1 MATFAYEAMNAE
13 GKLIK
18 GSLEADN
25 IDRARDSVKAQG
37 LTVVSVG
44 SQNAFNKDLSFDLS
58 KGPNVRDLSVF
69 CRQFVSMIRA
79 GVTILDSLQ
88 MLGESTENKKLKE
101 AIFDVKTSTETGM
114 SLSGAMNEFSP
125 SIFPSLLIS
134 MVTAGEASG
143 SLDIA
148 FDRMARQFERTSK
161 TQALIK
167 KAMIYP
173 IIVVIV
179 AIVVVIVMLEVVIPT
194 YTSMFEELDTELPAI
209 TKAVIAMSDGLKNY
223 WFIIVPMI
231 GALIFGIL
239 TFKNTDQGKHFFGKI
254 AIRLPLTKD
263 ITVKSAS
270 ALMSRTLSTLIGA
283 GLPLVEAVDIASG
296 VMTNIYFREALEHA
310 KDEITIGQPLSRPLE
325 EAGIFPP
332 MVYYMVRI
340 GEETGN
346 IEDMLN
352 KNADYYEEE
361 VEMAVQSFMAMLE
374 PLIIIVLAAIVGVL
388 IGAVMAPMLAMYKGL
403 DNL

>member
-44 SQNAFNKDLSFDLS
+44 SQNAFNKDLSFDFS
-58 KGPNVRDLSVF
+58 KGPSVRDLSVF

-148 FDRMARQFERTSK
+148 FDRMARQFEK
-161 TQALIK
+161 
-167 KAMIYP
+167 
-173 IIVVIV
+173 
-179 AIVVVIVMLEVVIPT
+179 
-194 YTSMFEELDTELPAI
+194 PARPRH
-209 TKAVIAMSDGLKNY
+209 SSR
-223 WFIIVPMI
+223 
-231 GALIFGIL
+231 
-239 TFKNTDQGKHFFGKI
+239 
-254 AIRLPLTKD
+254 RL
-263 ITVKSAS
+263 
-270 ALMSRTLSTLIGA
+270 
-283 GLPLVEAVDIASG
+283 
-296 VMTNIYFREALEHA
+296 
-310 KDEITIGQPLSRPLE
+310 
-325 EAGIFPP
+325 
-332 MVYYMVRI
+332 
-340 GEETGN
+340 
-346 IEDMLN
+346 
-352 KNADYYEEE
+352 
-361 VEMAVQSFMAMLE
+361 
-374 PLIIIVLAAIVGVL
+374 
-388 IGAVMAPMLAMYKGL
+388 
-403 DNL
+403 